1 MEFLNS
7 WLQGIIT
14 AVVVTTIIEM
24 ILPSGNSKKYIKVVL
39 GVYVVFNIITPVINQ
54 FFHSDFELSSILNIE
69 EYTKKMETYE
79 VNTKDS
85 KIEKTNEQNIKE
97 IYQSNLKKDMKA
109 KLEEKGYEVRQIEVE
124 IEDENSYEIKQ
135 VSLVLEK
142 RKETKEEKIETRE
155 AQVNILE
162 IEEVEIE
169 IGESK
174 QKEKQEEKKD
184 MTEREKKEIKEYLTS
199 VYEIKEIEIYE
210 RKKG

>member
-1 MEFLNS
+1 MGFLNS

-79 VNTKDS
+79 VNTKDI
-85 KIEKTNEQNIKE
+85 KIEETNEQNIKE

-109 KLEEKGYEVRQIEVE
+109 KLKEKGYEVKQIEME
-124 IEDENSYEIKQ
+124 IEKEESYQIKQ
-135 VSLVLEK
+135 ISLLIEK
-142 RKETKEEKIETRE
+142 GAEVKEENIEE
-155 AQVNILE
+155 QVNIAE
-162 IEEVEIE
+162 IEEVEIK
-169 IGESK
+169 IGGSK
-174 QKEKQEEKKD
+174 EKEKQEAKSKLA
-184 MTEREKKEIKEYLTS
+184 EREKKEIKEYLTS
-199 VYEIKEIEIYE
+199 VYEIKDIIIY
-210 RKKG
+210 

>member
-1 MEFLNS
+1 MGFLNS
-7 WLQGIIT
+7 WLQGIII

-79 VNTKDS
+79 VNTKDI
-85 KIEKTNEQNIKE
+85 KIEETNEQNIKE

-109 KLEEKGYEVRQIEVE
+109 KLKEKGYEVKQIEME
-124 IEDENSYEIKQ
+124 IEKEESYQIKQ
-135 VSLVLEK
+135 ISLLLEK
-142 RKETKEEKIETRE
+142 GAEVKEENIEE
-155 AQVNILE
+155 QVNIAE
-162 IEEVEIE
+162 IEEVEIK

-174 QKEKQEEKKD
+174 EEEKQEVKSKI
-184 MTEREKKEIKEYLTS
+184 TEREKKEIKEYLTS
-199 VYEIKEIEIYE
+199 VYEIKDIIIY
-210 RKKG
+210 

>member
-1 MEFLNS
+1 MGFLNS

-79 VNTKDS
+79 VNTKDI
-85 KIEKTNEQNIKE
+85 KIEETNEQNIKE

-109 KLEEKGYEVRQIEVE
+109 KLKEKGYEVKQIEME
-124 IEDENSYEIKQ
+124 IEKEESYQIKQ
-135 VSLVLEK
+135 ISLLLEK
-142 RKETKEEKIETRE
+142 GAEVKEENIEE
-155 AQVNILE
+155 QVNIAE
-162 IEEVEIE
+162 IEEVEIK
-169 IGESK
+169 IGGSK
-174 QKEKQEEKKD
+174 EEEKQEVKSKI
-184 MTEREKKEIKEYLTS
+184 TEREKKEIKEYLTS
-199 VYEIKEIEIYE
+199 VYEIKDIIIY
-210 RKKG
+210 